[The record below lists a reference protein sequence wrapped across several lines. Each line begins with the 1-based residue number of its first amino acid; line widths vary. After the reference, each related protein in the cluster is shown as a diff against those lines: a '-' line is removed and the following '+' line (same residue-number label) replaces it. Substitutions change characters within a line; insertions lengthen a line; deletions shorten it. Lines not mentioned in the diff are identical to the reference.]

1 MKKREIKSVIEGLKA
16 VKIAK
21 LEDKAMRTSVFKTFM
36 RLLGLQKQYES
47 DFEDMRTVFLS
58 AHKGEQEKVAD
69 LQQKLNMES
78 DRAKQVELAKEIN
91 SHADYLAA
99 GWDTPYKEI
108 TFRLTSQ
115 SMSVYAYGV
124 WNSAHT
130 QIQFFVE
137 AFNEDSIAKT
147 ISVQIILRR
156 NQNGAVEPT
165 SETTL
170 ATYPTTLQLTVPAG
184 GSVRYPAGDALL
196 SWTPG
201 VAYSDNYFYW
211 LGSVVSGYT
220 THFVQIEEDP
230 GVMPE

>member
-36 RLLGLQKQYES
+36 KLLGLQKQYES

-99 GWDTPYKEI
+99 VKE
-108 TFRLTSQ
+108 L
-115 SMSVYAYGV
+115 
-124 WNSAHT
+124 NEK
-130 QIQFFVE
+130 VE
-137 AFNEDSIAKT
+137 ALGNEEVEVEALDAEKFTDELQKQECELET
-147 ISVQIILRR
+147 IERLFPLIK
-156 NQNGAVEPT
+156 
-165 SETTL
+165 
-170 ATYPTTLQLTVPAG
+170 
-184 GSVRYPAGDALL
+184 
-196 SWTPG
+196 
-201 VAYSDNYFYW
+201 
-211 LGSVVSGYT
+211 
-220 THFVQIEEDP
+220 
-230 GVMPE
+230 

>member
-36 RLLGLQKQYES
+36 KLLGLQKQYES

-99 GWDTPYKEI
+99 VKE
-108 TFRLTSQ
+108 L
-115 SMSVYAYGV
+115 
-124 WNSAHT
+124 NEK
-130 QIQFFVE
+130 VE
-137 AFNEDSIAKT
+137 ALGNEEVEVEAMDAEKFTDELQKQECELSVFEQVYPLFN
-147 ISVQIILRR
+147 L
-156 NQNGAVEPT
+156 
-165 SETTL
+165 
-170 ATYPTTLQLTVPAG
+170 
-184 GSVRYPAGDALL
+184 
-196 SWTPG
+196 
-201 VAYSDNYFYW
+201 
-211 LGSVVSGYT
+211 
-220 THFVQIEEDP
+220 
-230 GVMPE
+230 

>member
-36 RLLGLQKQYES
+36 KLLGLQKQYES

-99 GWDTPYKEI
+99 VKE
-108 TFRLTSQ
+108 L
-115 SMSVYAYGV
+115 
-124 WNSAHT
+124 NEK
-130 QIQFFVE
+130 VE
-137 AFNEDSIAKT
+137 ALGNEEVEVEALDAEKFT
-147 ISVQIILRR
+147 DELQKQECDLSVIEQ
-156 NQNGAVEPT
+156 V
-165 SETTL
+165 
-170 ATYPTTLQLTVPAG
+170 YP
-184 GSVRYPAGDALL
+184 LL
-196 SWTPG
+196 K
-201 VAYSDNYFYW
+201 
-211 LGSVVSGYT
+211 
-220 THFVQIEEDP
+220 
-230 GVMPE
+230 

>member
-36 RLLGLQKQYES
+36 KLLGLQKQYES

-99 GWDTPYKEI
+99 VKE
-108 TFRLTSQ
+108 L
-115 SMSVYAYGV
+115 
-124 WNSAHT
+124 NEK
-130 QIQFFVE
+130 VE
-137 AFNEDSIAKT
+137 ALGNEEVEAEALDAEKFTDELQKQECELET
-147 ISVQIILRR
+147 IERLFPLIK
-156 NQNGAVEPT
+156 
-165 SETTL
+165 
-170 ATYPTTLQLTVPAG
+170 
-184 GSVRYPAGDALL
+184 
-196 SWTPG
+196 
-201 VAYSDNYFYW
+201 
-211 LGSVVSGYT
+211 
-220 THFVQIEEDP
+220 
-230 GVMPE
+230 